1 METTRFYFSGQIYVL
16 MFWYLVPLIQIILL
30 AYTIFGY
37 HLQVTAT
44 EQDVVHVWMKGGD
57 VKSDFI

>member
-1 METTRFYFSGQIYVL
+1 

-30 AYTIFGY
+30 AYTIFGS